1 MTEQNNDYQPENSA
15 KDKLKEGV
23 KESVR
28 RSKMTVNRFREPE
41 NKTILKH
48 ATNILKNDVVGL
60 FKAIG
65 GILRQTENFET
76 YATCKG
82 NPTCSDAI
90 DEFDVEIPP
99 AYKDILTDDSD
110 TPIPGAATIDALSS
124 TAKAT
129 GRILSDVGS
138 MEAYSHRHASYPGD
152 PTVYDPNRKK
162 SQLFR
167 DREAVI
173 REQVEIIETP
183 DEEAPAEK

>member
-1 MTEQNNDYQPENSA
+1 MVEKNHESQRENSA
-15 KDKLKEGV
+15 KDKIIT
-23 KESVR
+23 SVR
-28 RSKMTVNRFREPE
+28 KSKLTVNRFREPQ
-41 NKTILKH
+41 NKSILKH
-48 ATNILKNDVVGL
+48 ATNIVKNDILGL
-60 FKAIG
+60 FREIG
-65 GILRQTENFET
+65 NILHQTENVET

-90 DEFDVEIPP
+90 DELDVQIPP
-99 AYKDILTDDSD
+99 AYKDILTDDSKN
-110 TPIPGAATIDALSS
+110 PIPGAATVEALSS

-129 GRILSDVGS
+129 GRILNDVGS

-173 REQVEIIETP
+173 RDQVEIVETP
-183 DEEAPAEK
+183 ETDEKDEK